1 MGGYWG
7 VRVLSWVC
15 VVYKQ
20 TRRKQ
25 SSEEC
30 EGGVV
35 KESKSGEG
43 DIGAWGVGGTR
54 GQGPLSL
61 SLSSSP
67 KKRKEKEKRE
77 ANK

>member
-1 MGGYWG
+1 M
-7 VRVLSWVC
+7 RVLSWVC

-61 SLSSSP
+61 SLSLALQ
-67 KKRKEKEKRE
+67 KKRKRKEKEKRE

>member
-1 MGGYWG
+1 M
-7 VRVLSWVC
+7 RVLSWVC

-61 SLSSSP
+61 SL
-67 KKRKEKEKRE
+67 
-77 ANK
+77 